1 MRTEKNILYM
11 NRTALI
17 WILYLILLLG
27 VNKTSAQSEQKFDV
41 TTSLLPTS
49 SQLTES
55 RPSIGMLSKD
65 KKQTTNHNGIVS
77 GIIMISSGTII
88 ALTSHF
94 VGEDYYDKYKKS
106 AFTENTDRLR
116 KKVTAC
122 NALQIGGGVL
132 AGAGFIVM
140 MVSF

>member
-1 MRTEKNILYM
+1 MRTEKSILYK

-17 WILYLILLLG
+17 WIFCLILLME
-27 VNKTSAQSEQKFDV
+27 VNKTQAQSEQKFNV
-41 TTSLLPTS
+41 TTSLISTS
-49 SQLTES
+49 GQLTES
-55 RPSIGMLSKD
+55 RPVIGMLSKD
-65 KKQTTNHNGIVS
+65 TKQTNNHNGIVS

-106 AFTENTDRLR
+106 AFTENTNRLR